1 MIEGPYNRLEA
12 LGDLRISLYVGLAGT
27 ATKGVLSCRLDD
39 SRYGAPIGELST
51 STAVIVVFRILRP
64 SCFP

>member
-1 MIEGPYNRLEA
+1 VIEGPYNRLEA
-12 LGDLRISLYVGLAGT
+12 LGDLRISLYVGLGLPH
-27 ATKGVLSCRLDD
+27 KGVLSCRLDD